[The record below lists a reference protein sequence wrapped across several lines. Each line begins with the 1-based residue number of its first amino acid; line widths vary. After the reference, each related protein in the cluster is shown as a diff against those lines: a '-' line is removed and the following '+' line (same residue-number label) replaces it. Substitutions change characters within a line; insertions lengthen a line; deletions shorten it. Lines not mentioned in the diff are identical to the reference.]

1 MNISRT
7 EVEQAAQRLK
17 NVAHEIPLELSHTFS
32 EMSGGELYFKFENQQ
47 KTGSFK
53 IRGAYNKIARLAKTQ
68 PLSGV
73 VASSAGNHAQG
84 VAYAAAALGVKS
96 TIVMPKSTPI
106 AKIAATQG
114 YGAEVVLHGDCYD
127 DAYQKALEIQAQS
140 GAVFIH
146 PFNDEDVMAGQAT
159 VGLEIL
165 EDLPDVDTV
174 ILPAGGGGLLAG
186 AASYIKAVRPNVRII
201 GVQAAGADA
210 IVRSYQQGRLL
221 SLDRIQTI
229 ADGIAVKV
237 PGDKTLKIIN
247 DNVDE
252 MVSVADDEIA
262 AAILLLLER
271 AKQVVEPAGAASLA
285 AALSDRLDLTGQKTV
300 CALTGGN
307 IDVSFIHRII
317 EKGLVNR
324 GRQMRFR
331 TVMLDIPGSLERFS
345 RIVASLG
352 ANIIM
357 VQHDRLHADLNLN
370 EAILHIAC
378 EVSSAAHGAK
388 VVEGLTKEGYKV
400 VMES

>member
-1 MNISRT
+1 
-7 EVEQAAQRLK
+7 
-17 NVAHEIPLELSHTFS
+17 
-32 EMSGGELYFKFENQQ
+32 
-47 KTGSFK
+47 
-53 IRGAYNKIARLAKTQ
+53 
-68 PLSGV
+68 
-73 VASSAGNHAQG
+73 
-84 VAYAAAALGVKS
+84 
-96 TIVMPKSTPI
+96 MPKSTPI
-106 AKIAATQG
+106 AKISATQE
-114 YGAEVVLHGDCYD
+114 YGAHVILHGDCYD
-127 DAYQKALEIQAQS
+127 DAYQKALEIQAES
-140 GAVFIH
+140 GDVFIH
-146 PFNDEDVMAGQAT
+146 PFNDEDVMAGQGT

-165 EDLPDVDTV
+165 EELPDVDTV

-186 AASYIKAVRPNVRII
+186 VASYIKAVRPSVRMI

-210 IVRSYQQGRLL
+210 IVRSFHNDKVCN
-221 SLDRIQTI
+221 LDRVQTI

-237 PGDKTLKIIN
+237 PGNKTLAVIN
-247 DNVDE
+247 RTVDE
-252 MVSVADDEIA
+252 MVSVTDYEIA

-285 AALSDRLDLTGQKTV
+285 ATLAGRLNLAGQKTV
-300 CALTGGN
+300 CVLTGGN

-317 EKGLVNR
+317 EKGLVER

-378 EVSSAAHGAK
+378 EVGSAAHGERLVA
-388 VVEGLTKEGYKV
+388 GLEREGYRV